1 MQSSP
6 AQDRPS
12 DTLLRPLLLWS
23 LPFTFLYFWLPAVS
37 KGFGASAVGIGGL
50 FSAFTLTTLALRPIV
65 GRALDR
71 FGRKAFFVLALVI
84 YAAAMAAFA
93 LSDSLEWLYAARI
106 IQGAGSA
113 LLWTATYTIVA
124 DLASPGEYG
133 RSLGQITQTTTR
145 GGLVGV
151 FAGVG
156 LMSVLPDSLG
166 WRAAFT
172 GFAIMTLAAAWL
184 AWRRVPHSKPA
195 VEPGQARQEVI
206 SIQLLRLLA
215 LVLVIGIPEAMLGPI
230 YLIYLQDKF
239 EVGMMTL
246 AWAFFPA
253 GLAAA
258 FFSTRLGELSDRFGR
273 FRMLALGLAGAGIVS
288 LLMPGLQT
296 LVGLAVLYTLSAI
309 MWGIADP
316 ARTAMVVDLT
326 GEQRRGMAY
335 GLYDLAQ
342 NLGYAIGPVVGG
354 LVYDSVGKSIP
365 FYLDGAVLLIGTA
378 FVLLFLRNV
387 AAGNSGAGPGD

>member
-1 MQSSP
+1 MRSSP

-12 DTLLRPLLLWS
+12 DTLLRPLFLWS

-37 KGFGASAVGIGGL
+37 KGFGASALGIGGL

-71 FGRKAFFVLALVI
+71 FGRKAFFVVALVI
-84 YAAAMAAFA
+84 YAAAMGTFA
-93 LSDSLEWLYAARI
+93 LTDSLEWLYAARI

-124 DLASPGEYG
+124 DLASPGEHG
-133 RSLGQITQTTTR
+133 RSLGQITETTTR

-166 WRAAFT
+166 WRAAFS
-172 GFAIMTLAAAWL
+172 GFAVMTLAAAWL
-184 AWRRVPHSKPA
+184 AWRRVPHLKPA
-195 VEPGQARQEVI
+195 GEPVQARQTVI
-206 SIQLLRLLA
+206 SAELLRLLA
-215 LVLVIGIPEAMLGPI
+215 LVFVIGIPEAMLGPI

-239 EVGMMTL
+239 QVGVMTL

-258 FFSTRLGELSDRFGR
+258 FFSTRLGALSDRFGR
-273 FRMLALGLAGAGIVS
+273 FRMMALGLTGAGIVS

-296 LVGLAVLYTLSAI
+296 LIGLAVLYTLSAI

-326 GEQRRGMAY
+326 GEQRRGTAY

-342 NLGYAIGPVVGG
+342 NLGYAIGPVLGG
-354 LVYDSVGKSIP
+354 LVYDAVGKSTP
-365 FYLDGAVLLIGTA
+365 FYLDGAVLLVGTA
-378 FVLLFLRNV
+378 FVLLFLGDGV
-387 AAGNSGAGPGD
+387 AQNSRAGPGD